1 MKIKAWFQT
10 PEGGFEWQEVRI
22 LFKVSSSEFWSYF
35 LQVLFKDSDS
45 SVSFFR
51 WSVTKQPLNEGQR
64 FTCFFVKVGHTNY
77 IVFVSPLCAP
87 DAFLIT
93 DFGAKSSHFTI
104 KALPHSSTSHCY
116 CIQLLSL
123 AVLSPGLW
131 FQSERSAT
139 GPASLLFRH
148 RPKSKHIN
156 RTFVFHLT
164 EDTFKKKME
173 ISSLGSA
180 SLRCSSFNLVLF
192 SCFYSSSS
200 SHICRVVWGR
210 RVEVC
215 LWCYDAITSPLITSR
230 ASFRMHGSWALS

>member
-1 MKIKAWFQT
+1 M
-10 PEGGFEWQEVRI
+10 
-22 LFKVSSSEFWSYF
+22 KVSALRASSSRSGALITSSLSHLYVRLMHFWSQTLERNRPISPSKRCRIPPHPTVTAYNF
-35 LQVLFKDSDS
+35 SPSPS
-45 SVSFFR
+45 SR
-51 WSVTKQPLNEGQR
+51 
-64 FTCFFVKVGHTNY
+64 
-77 IVFVSPLCAP
+77 
-87 DAFLIT
+87 
-93 DFGAKSSHFTI
+93 
-104 KALPHSSTSHCY
+104 
-116 CIQLLSL
+116 
-123 AVLSPGLW
+123 PGLW

-200 SHICRVVWGR
+200 SHICRVVWGQ